1 MTFALVALAA
11 FLAAWLAFFTGF
23 GLGTLLLPVL
33 AFFLPV
39 ELAVAATAVVHLAN
53 NLCKLALV
61 GRLASRDVALRFGVP
76 AVLAALCGAWLLTRV
91 ADLPPLVSWS
101 LDQRRHDVTPLG
113 LAIAAVIIIFAVFDL
128 VPRLRAWRV
137 PPRWMPLGGALSGFF
152 GGLSGHQGALRA
164 AFLTKAGLSREALV
178 ATGVVIACAVDLA
191 RLGVYAGLLRRS
203 FGEPNSDRS
212 RLGPLLAIAI
222 LAAVLGSTLGSRLLR
237 HVTLDALRIVTGI
250 ALILLALALAS
261 GLV

>member
-1 MTFALVALAA
+1 MTLALVALASL
-11 FLAAWLAFFTGF
+11 LAAGLTFFTGF
-23 GLGTLLLPVL
+23 GLGTILLPVL
-33 AFFLPV
+33 AIFLPV

-53 NLCKLALV
+53 NLYKLALV
-61 GRLASRDVALRFGVP
+61 GHHASRDIALRFGVP
-76 AVLAALCGAWLLTRV
+76 AVLAAVLGAWLLTRM

-101 LDQRRHDVTPLG
+101 FVQRRGDVTPLR

-137 PPRWMPLGGALSGFF
+137 PSRWMPLGGALSGFF

-164 AFLTKAGLSREALV
+164 AFLTKAGLSRDAII
-178 ATGVVIACAVDLA
+178 ATGVVVACAIDLT
-191 RLGVYAGLLRRS
+191 RLGVYAGLLHRS
-203 FGEPNSDRS
+203 FNDPATDWS
-212 RLGPLLAIAI
+212 RLGPLLATAI
-222 LAAVLGSTLGSRLLR
+222 LAAFLGSTLGSRLLR
-237 HVTLDALRIVTGI
+237 HVTLDALRLVIGI